1 MTHYASINE
10 SIRLWVT
17 TDVSAETKSALAT
30 FCRRNGFAYLYFEIL
45 EPMLSRTDL
54 ILALATT
61 ERPWPPKGIGS
72 QTIEA
77 VGIAMIGSE
86 GRAYLTP
93 VLTDLKH
100 ATNLGLASAVTKQL
114 LETLR
119 DRNASSAGYL
129 VRQGDLA
136 LERALAQSG
145 FGKSDLQVATEYA
158 EYLEYSS
165 TPQKILEALG
175 LNGVRLGDVLA
186 LAFDGRELDRLNTYK
201 FTLDAGLAPYLSDQ
215 IRYAPL
221 LLGLIDLIAASP
233 PGGVPPGSVAPL
245 PPGGGGP
252 VVDEQGSAAP

>member
-1 MTHYASINE
+1 MTHYAPINE
-10 SIRLWVT
+10 SIRLWVA

-30 FCRRNGFAYLYFEIL
+30 FCRRNGFAHLYFEVL

-77 VGIAMIGSE
+77 IGVALIGSE

-119 DRNASSAGYL
+119 DRKASSAGYL
-129 VRQGDLA
+129 VRQGDRA
-136 LERALAQSG
+136 LERALEQSG

-158 EYLEYSS
+158 EYLEYSG

-175 LNGVRLGDVLA
+175 LNSTRFGDLLA
-186 LAFDGRELDRLNTYK
+186 LALDGPEIDRLSTYQ
-201 FTLDAGLAPYLSDQ
+201 FPLGAGLAPYLSDQ
-215 IRYAPL
+215 IRFAPL
-221 LLGLIDLIAASP
+221 LLGLIDLIAALP
-233 PGGVPPGSVAPL
+233 PGGVPPGTAP
-245 PPGGGGP
+245 PAPNGGGGP
-252 VVDEQGSAAP
+252 VVDEQGPAAL